1 METFVTIVNSAASK
15 FHGPA
20 SNFRGAVCDGAGSFQ
35 LRFNALDG
43 SAADVVIEMT
53 CTDAGDGIEMKR
65 VLQTIANSM
74 QGYGVQGKHV
84 KIADDVTGKYIHP
97 NLLSVDGIS

>member
-20 SNFRGAVCDGAGSFQ
+20 SNFLGAVCDGGGSFQ
-35 LRFNALDG
+35 LRFKDYDG

-53 CTDAGDGIEMKR
+53 TTDAGDGIEMKR
-65 VLQTIANSM
+65 VLQAIANAM

-84 KIADDVTGKYIHP
+84 KIADDVTGEYIHAD
-97 NLLSVDGIS
+97 LLSVDGIA